1 VADLPFTFTNRLIAS
16 RLQQAVDVE
25 GKIPRAIAEIGE
37 IAGRDVVAL
46 RTDGRRAAELRAL
59 DAHVTA
65 SAEDGAELRPGC
77 ADVVVRFWGESGAV
91 ALPDQQAMSAIA
103 RLLRPDGRVL
113 LVMDYGRDEV
123 ARLRPEGETPEVYR
137 ALRARD
143 AEYAARGFKLRVL
156 HGWWTFESLEDARS
170 FLVDAFGE
178 RGERVAEAMRR
189 PRLSHK
195 VVIYHRAGAD
205 GLAQSAARSETT
217 AVAGVRRAAG
227 RERTRGA

>member
-1 VADLPFTFTNRLIAS
+1 MADLPFTFTNRLIAS
-16 RLQQAVDVE
+16 RLQRAVDID
-25 GKIPRAIAEIGE
+25 GKIPRAIADLGE

-46 RTDGRRAAELRAL
+46 RTDGPRAAELRAL

-65 SAEDGAELRPGC
+65 SAEDGAELPPGC

-91 ALPDQQAMSAIA
+91 ALPDQPAMSAIA

-123 ARLRPEGETPEVYR
+123 ARLRPEGETPEIYR

-178 RGERVAEAMRR
+178 RGERVAETMRR

-195 VVIYHRAGAD
+195 VVIYHRLGAD
-205 GLAQSAARSETT
+205 GLVPATARGAAT
-217 AVAGVRRAAG
+217 AGASVRGAPG